1 MEPTARIPSV
11 QACGVTIMAFAMIAV
26 AAVFITTLAFARQR
40 KNHHYYERDLIND
53 DVEARC
59 DSTDY
64 SSDTC
69 SGDRE

>member
-26 AAVFITTLAFARQR
+26 AAVFITTLAYAGQR
-40 KNHHYYERDLIND
+40 RSQHDYERDLIND

>member
-1 MEPTARIPSV
+1 
-11 QACGVTIMAFAMIAV
+11 MAFAMIAV
-26 AAVFITTLAFARQR
+26 AAVFITTLAYAGQR
-40 KNHHYYERDLIND
+40 RSQHDYERDLIND

-69 SGDRE
+69 SGDRDE

>member
-26 AAVFITTLAFARQR
+26 AAAFIAALAYAGQR
-40 KNHHYYERDLIND
+40 RSQHDYERDLIND